1 MSFEKPK
8 LFLDTSAFF
17 AGLYSNTGGAHALLQ
32 LGEKGDLQ
40 LVISSDVV
48 RELDVVMRRKLPEKL
63 NFLLVALD
71 TTIAH
76 IEPTPASSWI
86 ESLLPLV
93 NYQNDAIVLAAAL
106 AAQVDF
112 FVTLDRQHFLDNE
125 PLRAALP
132 FPIGTPGDCLAWHR
146 RQT

>member
-1 MSFEKPK
+1 MSC
-8 LFLDTSAFF
+8 LS
-17 AGLYSNTGGAHALLQ
+17 
-32 LGEKGDLQ
+32 LQ

-63 NFLLVALD
+63 NLLLVALD

-86 ESLLPLV
+86 EPLLPLV
-93 NYQNDAIVLAAAL
+93 NYQNDGIVLAAAL

-112 FVTLDRQHFLDNE
+112 FVTLDRQHFLDND

-132 FPIGTPGDCLAWHR
+132 FPIGTSGDCLAWYR
-146 RQT
+146 RQFDQSLSRIAP